1 MPLSSLIFLEVSA
14 VLCSITSKA
23 ILQDT
28 IRCYIL
34 LCHYCTFKS
43 PISNCPFCKLCSS
56 LLCTSQ
62 IPCVLICVPQRS
74 WEEGKPIIITTKL
87 CRRTSLLNL
96 EKKWATAAEDHTC
109 WTEGPTS
116 QLRPRPWVY
125 SSHGHMDNKS
135 WAFLKKQNTVNQLF
149 ILTFLCY
156 KHKTLRR

>member
-87 CRRTSLLNL
+87 CRRASLLNL
-96 EKKWATAAEDHTC
+96 EKKM
-109 WTEGPTS
+109 S
-116 QLRPRPWVY
+116 Y
-125 SSHGHMDNKS
+125 SSRRPHLSDWGPHLSVK
-135 WAFLKKQNTVNQLF
+135 T
-149 ILTFLCY
+149 
-156 KHKTLRR
+156 KTLSLQFTWTHGQQKFSFFEKTKHCKPAFYLNFSLVQA

>member
-43 PISNCPFCKLCSS
+43 PISNCHFCKLCRS

-62 IPCVLICVPQRS
+62 IPCVLICVSQRS

-87 CRRTSLLNL
+87 CRRASLLNL
-96 EKKWATAAEDHTC
+96 EKKKK
-109 WTEGPTS
+109 S
-116 QLRPRPWVY
+116 Y
-125 SSHGHMDNKS
+125 SSRSPHWGPHLSVKN
-135 WAFLKKQNTVNQLF
+135 
-149 ILTFLCY
+149 
-156 KHKTLRR
+156 KTLSLQFTWTHGQQKFSFFEKTKHCKPAFFSLLQA